1 MKKKIKILIIDDD
14 ETIRTTLARILKEEN
29 YNAVSFETGESALNE
44 IKKQDFNIAI
54 VDLKLP
60 DIDGLSLLD
69 KIRKRTPDIC
79 GIIITAY
86 PEMNSAISAVKKQ
99 AYDYIIKPFDVSQIK
114 MTIKRCIEKQ
124 RLERENKMLLATLSD
139 EKEKLTK
146 ILHASRKMCLLHTVN
161 EVADFI
167 VKKACTLLKAEKGS
181 LMLIENDRLLITA
194 SQGLDNNI
202 IKKTNITLGKE
213 VAGWVA
219 KYGHP
224 LLVKDIEN
232 DLQITHTSRG
242 KYKSKS
248 FLSFPLKIKNQIIG
262 VINITDKIK
271 ENKIFESNDLK
282 YLAIMINQGAAVIE
296 SAKLFEKL
304 NNEAIT
310 DSVTGVF
317 NHRYF
322 KVNLQHEINRAL
334 RYSLPLSLIMIDID
348 IFKKYNDTYGHIKGD
363 VTLKLIASIIKNH
376 VRTSDIVCRYGGDEF
391 VIISP
396 HTDISSALKVAEKL
410 RSEVERYDFCKEEK
424 KKKVNLTLSLGVSTY
439 QKDVTEEELIQ
450 QADHS
455 LYRSKKAGR
464 NTVTLFVNNKSA

>member
-14 ETIRTTLARILKEEN
+14 EVIRTTLARILEEEK
-29 YNAVSFETGESALNE
+29 YNAVAFETGGEALNE

-60 DIDGLSLLD
+60 DTDGLTLLD
-69 KIRKRTPDIC
+69 NIRKKIPDIC
-79 GIIITAY
+79 GIVITAY

-99 AYDYIIKPFDVSQIK
+99 AYDYIIKPFDVNQIK

-124 RLERENKMLLATLSD
+124 RLEKENKMLLETLSD

-146 ILHASRKMCLLHTVN
+146 ILHTSRKVCLLHTVN
-161 EVADFI
+161 EVANLI

-181 LMLIENDRLLITA
+181 LMLIENDRLLIAA
-194 SQGLDNNI
+194 SQGLDNNGV
-202 IKKTNITLGKE
+202 KKTNITLGKE

-232 DLQITHTSRG
+232 DLQIIHTSKG
-242 KYKSKS
+242 NYKSKS
-248 FLSFPLKIKNQIIG
+248 FLSLPLKIKDKIIG

-271 ENKIFESNDLK
+271 EDKIFENNDLK

-296 SAKLFEKL
+296 SAKLYERL
-304 NNEAIT
+304 NDEAIT

-322 KVNLQHEINRAL
+322 KVNLQQETKRAL

-348 IFKKYNDTYGHIKGD
+348 IFKKYNDIYGHIKGD
-363 VTLKLIASIIKNH
+363 ITLKLIASIIKNH

-396 HTDISSALKVAEKL
+396 NTDIASAMKVAEKL
-410 RSEVERYDFCKEEK
+410 RNAVERYDFCKEEK
-424 KKKVNLTLSLGVSTY
+424 KKKVNLTFSLGVSTY
-439 QKDVTEEELIQ
+439 QKGVTEEELVQ
-450 QADHS
+450 QVDHA

-464 NTVTLFVNNKSA
+464 NTTTPFINDKSA